1 MYIKLQNLG
10 VENRAEVIHIEIP
23 PDRSIHRE
31 KVFASSYQDVQDLL
45 TRIGNYYTPF
55 VSKVFSEEWWKEK
68 GEHAGSDFLILHFRK
83 EVVGGGVIAPRSA
96 IVVTNAVVYYMNNQG
111 DTIDKT
117 RV

>member
-1 MYIKLQNLG
+1 MYLKLQNFG
-10 VENRAEVIHIEIP
+10 VANRAEVIHMEIP

-31 KVFASSYQDVQDLL
+31 KVFAQSYQDVQDLL

-55 VSKVFSEEWWKEK
+55 VSLGFSEEWWDAAS
-68 GEHAGSDFLILHFRK
+68 EHAGVDFLILHFRK
-83 EVVGGGVIAPRSA
+83 ETTEGIIAPRSA
-96 IVVTNAVVYYMNNQG
+96 IVVTNTVVYYMNDQG